1 MCISGFLLHIEKN
14 ACKSVW
20 LTFLSPLYFYGWG
33 RFWTYINI
41 AVHLLFI
48 KIALK
53 IESIINLLFLY
64 HRVDVAL

>member
-1 MCISGFLLHIEKN
+1 MRVKVYDFGNLK
-14 ACKSVW
+14 
-20 LTFLSPLYFYGWG
+20 LTFPSRSTSTFEEDFELIL
-33 RFWTYINI
+33 I
-41 AVHLLFI
+41 LFI